1 MQYQIEF
8 LDDLNTIVRMMHT
21 IAESPAIAFRLVVEK
36 GWPRGA
42 LTAHVID
49 SYGQLTIFKPQVNS
63 RSAASDR
70 A

>member
-8 LDDLNTIVRMMHT
+8 LDDLNTIVRMMQT
-21 IAESPAIAFRLVVEK
+21 ITESPAIAFRLVVET

-49 SYGQLTIFKPQVNS
+49 SYGQLTTFKPQAES
-63 RSAASDR
+63 RS
-70 A
+70 